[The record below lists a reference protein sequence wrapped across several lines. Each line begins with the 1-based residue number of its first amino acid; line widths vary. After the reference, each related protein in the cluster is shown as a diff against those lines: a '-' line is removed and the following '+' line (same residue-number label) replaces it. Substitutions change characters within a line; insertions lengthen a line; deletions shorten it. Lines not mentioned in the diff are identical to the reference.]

1 MDRMKNEFEI
11 QLSRK
16 IKRQSTFDGNRDLDQ
31 IVSERDNL
39 RELCGTFRWLL
50 SELAK
55 CVSVCEQDLNQT
67 LFDELH
73 RHGFETI
80 PNKDSAKEKI
90 DAEPSGVAAAAA
102 TENVDDDLNVTID
115 SQTTTASSKRIRFVP
130 DVSGILDVIEDPSLL
145 AVVSGSK
152 DSTFNLNDC
161 VDRLKHEAMYLLEL
175 SENLCRKNRS
185 IACPNSTTSQ
195 ADEKDDSCEE
205 EDGLKSKSISKR
217 KEQANSLNE
226 TLLSGTT
233 RAMDGGG
240 GATHKERLSLPTNA
254 LFSLVDE
261 HRGGVEMG
269 QLNDLRNR
277 LLISEQER
285 HNLRTQLDDMVK
297 KHDNLADILNLA
309 KDHLEHLEAQKE
321 DIIEG

>member
-1 MDRMKNEFEI
+1 MDRLKNEFEI

-16 IKRQSTFDGNRDLDQ
+16 IKRQSTFDNNRDLDQ
-31 IVSERDNL
+31 IVLERDNL
-39 RELCGTFRWLL
+39 RELCSTFRWLL

-55 CVSVCEQDLNQT
+55 CLSACEQDLNQT

-73 RHGFETI
+73 RHGFETA
-80 PNKDSAKEKI
+80 PPPPTKHKEK
-90 DAEPSGVAAAAA
+90 DDEGAAAGGGAAAA
-102 TENVDDDLNVTID
+102 ENNDEDLNVTFD
-115 SQTTTASSKRIRFVP
+115 SQTSTASSKRIRFVP

-145 AVVSGSK
+145 DYVAVISGGSK

-185 IACPNSTTSQ
+185 VACRTGTR
-195 ADEKDDSCEE
+195 DEKDDSCEE
-205 EDGLKSKSISKR
+205 EDGLKSKSMNKR
-217 KEQANSLNE
+217 KEHANSLNE
-226 TLLSGTT
+226 TLLSGART
-233 RAMDGGG
+233 RTEAV
-240 GATHKERLSLPTNA
+240 HKERLSLPTNS
-254 LFSLVDE
+254 LFGLVDDNRAGSE
-261 HRGGVEMG
+261 LTG

-277 LLISEQER
+277 LLISENDRQ
-285 HNLRTQLDDMVK
+285 NLRTQLDDMVK
-297 KHDNLADILNLA
+297 KHDNLAEILNLA